1 MCLAVRRMVSGKWFH
16 LRFPV
21 SVGVAVRRRREKAVV
36 AEKAGKWRKCCKKR
50 PLITVS
56 GRLEQAAFLGK
67 ALFIRMNFTGI
78 PGKNPLCPDGRL
90 SSFF

>member
-36 AEKAGKWRKCCKKR
+36 AEKAGKWRKCCKK
-50 PLITVS
+50 TSV
-56 GRLEQAAFLGK
+56 
-67 ALFIRMNFTGI
+67 N
-78 PGKNPLCPDGRL
+78 NC
-90 SSFF
+90 